1 MTFKNSYRFS
11 FLKINTIIISFLS
24 TKKQTASSRNSNRND
39 AVFYFLLLRN
49 RRMGLSRWF
58 SREHSGP
65 GRQLYNELARILC
78 ISLDR
83 TVACATR
90 YGTYWTT
97 LWVVG
102 NNQALPQQEHQELLK
117 CRSAFQS
124 AGMNCCFSTQKL

>member
-1 MTFKNSYRFS
+1 
-11 FLKINTIIISFLS
+11 
-24 TKKQTASSRNSNRND
+24 
-39 AVFYFLLLRN
+39 
-49 RRMGLSRWF
+49 MGLSRWF

-102 NNQALPQQEHQELLK
+102 NSLLA
-117 CRSAFQS
+117 SGVS
-124 AGMNCCFSTQKL
+124 DDIIINCTGISLADFEKIKAETEKI